1 MIPFKYPAA
10 PFVRRHG
17 PAGYQAYPSFRPWLR
32 DEFSFR
38 CAFCLRRERWE
49 PDPRVFEIDHLRP
62 VSGFPTLAVEYTNL
76 VYSCTVCN
84 GAKGAESVPDPSQV
98 LTTAAVSVGVD
109 GVLVPRTPAAR
120 RLIRQLDLNDPQFVD
135 WRRQMIRIVELAAVH
150 DPALHRSLLAY
161 PDDLPDLSVLNPP
174 AGNTR
179 PAGLSESHFQ
189 RRANGTLPES
199 Y

>member
-1 MIPFKYPAA
+1 MTPFNYPAT
-10 PFVRRHG
+10 PLVRRNG
-17 PAGYQAYPSFRPWLR
+17 PVGYQAYHSFRPWLR

-62 VSGFPTLAVEYTNL
+62 MSGFPGLTVEYTNL

-84 GAKGAESVPDPSQV
+84 GAKGAEAVPDPSQV
-98 LTTAAVSVGVD
+98 LTTAAVSVRPD
-109 GVLVPRTPAAR
+109 GTLVPQTPVAR
-120 RLIRQLDLNDPQFVD
+120 RLVRQLDLNDPPFVE

-150 DPALHRSLLAY
+150 DPALHQSLLAY
-161 PDDLPDLSVLNPP
+161 PDDLPDLSVLKPPGGNQLP
-174 AGNTR
+174 AGVAT
-179 PAGLSESHFQ
+179 SHFQ
-189 RRANGTLPES
+189 RRANGTLAEQ